1 MQPTNAELKDSFD
14 RHATEDHTFQTKQV
28 KTNEEMTQSLASIH
42 KRLNELPTKEDIPEI
57 IASVF
62 KFSFN
67 NAGKITSF
75 VILLIGVYGLFK
87 FGVVGAVAWFFKIIN
102 GN

>member
-1 MQPTNAELKDSFD
+1 MEPTNAELKDSFD
-14 RHATEDHTFQTKQV
+14 RHAAEDHAFQSKQIQ
-28 KTNEEMTQSLASIH
+28 TNDEMTQSLASIH
-42 KRLNELPTKEDIPEI
+42 KRLSELPTKEDIPEI
-57 IASVF
+57 IANAF

-75 VILLIGVYGLFK
+75 VILLIGVYALLK
-87 FGVVGAVAWFFKIIN
+87 FGVAGAVAWFFKLIN